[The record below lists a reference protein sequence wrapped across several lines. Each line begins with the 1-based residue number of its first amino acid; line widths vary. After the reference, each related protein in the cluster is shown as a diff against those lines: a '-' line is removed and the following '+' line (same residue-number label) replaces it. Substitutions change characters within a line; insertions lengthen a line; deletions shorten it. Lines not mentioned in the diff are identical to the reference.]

1 MFAVCTNCSRVS
13 HNLLNCDK
21 CGRTLSADN
30 ESECYSAE
38 PSSDSNS
45 ALGGSVVNDES
56 VVIDSSAN
64 ATVLS
69 RDVTPTPQGLFVNK
83 SVSALTAATDTG
95 AGVVTV
101 QPQAPSVNRD
111 NRVHTAGNVS
121 ASDRSIATRVIMV
134 PSTAT
139 NHATMP
145 AVNTADSAA
154 RLSHPSVVSEITSL
168 SSDHCSSLPSAT
180 NGGQLVS
187 SNHQSDPPV
196 GPGATTEVTINA
208 YQIRIGTRKFVPIS
222 PVSFTE
228 DGIRF
233 KLSSFLF
240 LCNSPFS
247 DTDTMLL
254 LIIISWGRPMA

>member
-13 HNLLNCDK
+13 HNLVNCDK
-21 CGRTLSADN
+21 CGSPLSADN

-45 ALGGSVVNDES
+45 ALGGSVVKDES

-95 AGVVTV
+95 AGVVIVTV

-111 NRVHTAGNVS
+111 NRVHTADNVS
-121 ASDRSIATRVIMV
+121 VSDQSIATRVIMV
-134 PSTAT
+134 PS
-139 NHATMP
+139 NQATMP

-154 RLSHPSVVSEITSL
+154 RLSHPSVVSEIASL
-168 SSDHCSSLPSAT
+168 SSDHSPSLPSAT
-180 NGGQLVS
+180 NGQPVS
-187 SNHQSDPPV
+187 SNHQSGPPV
-196 GPGATTEVTINA
+196 GPGATTEVTVNA

-222 PVSFTE
+222 PVSFKE

-233 KLSSFLF
+233 TLSSFFF

-247 DTDTMLL
+247 DTETMLL
-254 LIIISWGRPMA
+254 LIIISWGRPLA